1 MDNVHKI
8 KKLENDQV
16 DIFNGASFNKNGYFN
31 ASGGLHS
38 ANLWILK

>member
-1 MDNVHKI
+1 MVPNYPSKFGASGHA
-8 KKLENDQV
+8 